1 MKIPKNSF
9 AFGLFMAFSVGLGL
23 VLFDNLSPIVGIVA
37 LISFIWFKYSVES
50 KQRDLI
56 SIRNY
61 LLESGI
67 SSEEVAQRT
76 NVSFSKIEFLRGN
89 CEISETDINDLIQGL
104 NIEKNKK
111 TGIKI
116 SSLLLAVAIILV
128 CIFLVY
134 FLFGEAK

>member
-9 AFGLFMAFSVGLGL
+9 TFGLFMAFSIGLGL
-23 VLFDNLSPIVGIVA
+23 VLFDNLSPIVGMVA
-37 LISFIWFKYSVES
+37 LISFIWFKYSVEN

-116 SSLLLAVAIILV
+116 SSLLLAGAIVLV

-134 FLFGEAK
+134 FLFGEAN

>member
-9 AFGLFMAFSVGLGL
+9 TFGLFMAFSVGLGL

-61 LLESGI
+61 LIESGI